1 MFYFILIMAV
11 SKIKYTNACWLFFF
25 FFFFEYCEILRTVVV
40 VIDEWKTPRG
50 EKIEDA

>member
-11 SKIKYTNACWLFFF
+11 SKIKYTNACWV

-40 VIDEWKTPRG
+40 VIDEWKTPWG

>member
-11 SKIKYTNACWLFFF
+11 SKIKYTNACWLF